1 VNKGW
6 ERGLNKD
13 KNMTKEKEYL
23 SPMPISTEI
32 VLFVKKERNIKEIK

>member
-13 KNMTKEKEYL
+13 KNITKEKEYL

-32 VLFVKKERNIKEIK
+32 VLFVKRKEI